1 MKNSK
6 LMVVFVVLALVA
18 AYFIFD
24 IGQYLSLEFL
34 QSKHQILVRYAMENR
49 ISSIAA
55 YFLLYVTAAVLSV
68 PGISILTIGAG
79 AIFGFITGVILVSF
93 ASAVGA
99 TLSFLLSRYLFKDVL
114 QKKFSSQLQTINNG
128 IEKEGAF
135 YLFTMRLIPL
145 IPFFLI
151 NILMG
156 LTSIKTSLFY
166 LVSQA
171 GMLPTTAI
179 FTWSG
184 NQLSQIKSLKD
195 VLSPSLLFA
204 FALIGIFPFAAK
216 KLIELYK
223 YSK

>member
-1 MKNSK
+1 
-6 LMVVFVVLALVA
+6 MVVFVVLALVA

-49 ISSIAA
+49 FSSIVA